1 MTVLSNG
8 YLKSYHSLKQEAPLY
23 KRWGSSHARYID
35 YLGYGMEDENI
46 DEFTIKSFIKNLN
59 IFKKNLMSYERK
71 DNNEF
76 FEKLEKKIYEI
87 VNL

>member
-1 MTVLSNG
+1 
-8 YLKSYHSLKQEAPLY
+8 
-23 KRWGSSHARYID
+23 
-35 YLGYGMEDENI
+35 MEDENI

-59 IFKKNLMSYERK
+59 IFKKNLMGYERK